1 MKQLKNIKKNQKGAT
16 LVVALMLLVVMTIV
30 GVSATKLTSVDLLV
44 AGNEQ
49 QQLEL
54 FQTTQTD
61 LNLLTTPVKLYD
73 PLVDETLFVND
84 VYVITQ
90 ETGSGKTEEITELY
104 EYGCK
109 GIGGKAVGFGTPCRL
124 YDFKVN
130 TKGPYKTG
138 RDSGSRGAGKEIPD
152 VAINNQI

>member
-1 MKQLKNIKKNQKGAT
+1 MKQLKNTSKNQTGAT
-16 LVVALMLLVVMTIV
+16 LVVSLMLLVVMTIV
-30 GVSATKLTSVDLLV
+30 GVSVTKLSSVDVLV

-61 LNLLTTPVKLYD
+61 LNLLTTPVKLFD
-73 PLVDETLFVND
+73 PLVDDTLFVND
-84 VYVITQ
+84 VYVLTQ
-90 ETGSGKTEEITELY
+90 ESGSSKTEQITELY

-109 GIGGKAVGFGTPCRL
+109 GIGGRAVTFGTPCRL
-124 YDFKVN
+124 FNFKVD
-130 TKGPYKTG
+130 TTGPYKTG

-152 VAINNQI
+152 VSVNNQI